1 MDQEQVAVR
10 SFTSDVTDNVGQT
23 KRVYRQR
30 RSKATG
36 RNKATR
42 KGTLTANGRL
52 YTKLVFVDGT
62 MLRTIRKKLSI
73 TLQALSEA
81 SGVSYVNIQRIETQP
96 ISHTFPATL
105 DRMAQ
110 VLGVPV
116 AVLMRNDKQSEL
128 STVSA

>member
-10 SFTSDVTDNVGQT
+10 SFTSDVTDNVEPPR
-23 KRVYRQR
+23 RVYRQR

-36 RNKATR
+36 KNKATR
-42 KGTLTANGRL
+42 NGTLTANGRL

-96 ISHTFPATL
+96 RSHTFPATL

-116 AVLMRNDKQSEL
+116 AVLTRNDKHSEL

>member
-10 SFTSDVTDNVGQT
+10 SFTSDVTDNVEQP

-30 RSKATG
+30 RSKGTG
-36 RNKATR
+36 KNKATR
-42 KGTLTANGRL
+42 TGTRTANGRL

-116 AVLMRNDKQSEL
+116 AVLMRNDKHGEL